1 MESRP
6 SAVVGSAR
14 GGGGGLTAGGGLDVR
29 VLLHPR
35 RAFHVRFEGEAA
47 VDQGGPYRE
56 AMDGLCAELSTEV
69 LTILRLTPNWE
80 PSNGMDDRIFNPR
93 ATSQRELRMLELM
106 GALMGVALRTKTP
119 LPFRLAPYAWRLLLL
134 ERPTLDDLRTIDS
147 RLATQ
152 LEAVRAARV
161 YSEESTETGTEIG
174 TEDIVLDEHDEITS
188 EAGTET
194 GTESEA
200 GEGGGAGVVSAP
212 PRAPLV
218 MSPEAFDATYEAAC
232 VTFTYRR
239 LDGEEVELK
248 PGGASL
254 PLTFD
259 TREEWCALIE
269 EARRR
274 EGDAQVAAVR
284 RGLAQLVPLP
294 ALSLFTAAELERMV
308 CGNSD
313 WGVELLKANCSL
325 RIGSTDPRVEWL
337 WAALAEFS
345 SEERALFLKFAW
357 GPSRLPSGVARLPQ
371 AFVVADMHCSG
382 NPDDYLP
389 ASHAC
394 FFTIDMPKYT
404 NAKSLKEKLLF
415 AIYNC
420 ATSEVA

>member
-1 MESRP
+1 
-6 SAVVGSAR
+6 
-14 GGGGGLTAGGGLDVR
+14 
-29 VLLHPR
+29 
-35 RAFHVRFEGEAA
+35 
-47 VDQGGPYRE
+47 
-56 AMDGLCAELSTEV
+56 
-69 LTILRLTPNWE
+69 
-80 PSNGMDDRIFNPR
+80 
-93 ATSQRELRMLELM
+93 
-106 GALMGVALRTKTP
+106 
-119 LPFRLAPYAWRLLLL
+119 
-134 ERPTLDDLRTIDS
+134 
-147 RLATQ
+147 
-152 LEAVRAARV
+152 
-161 YSEESTETGTEIG
+161 
-174 TEDIVLDEHDEITS
+174 
-188 EAGTET
+188 
-194 GTESEA
+194 
-200 GEGGGAGVVSAP
+200 
-212 PRAPLV
+212 

-284 RGLAQLVPLP
+284 RASRSSCRCPRSRSSRRRSSSGWSAATGLGCR
-294 ALSLFTAAELERMV
+294 AAE
-308 CGNSD
+308 G
-313 WGVELLKANCSL
+313 ELLAHRL
-325 RIGSTDPRVEWL
+325 TDPRVEWL

-404 NAKSLKEKLLF
+404 NAKSLGEALF
-415 AIYNC
+415 AIYNRDLRGRVRR
-420 ATSEVA
+420 SL

>member
-1 MESRP
+1 M
-6 SAVVGSAR
+6 
-14 GGGGGLTAGGGLDVR
+14 
-29 VLLHPR
+29 
-35 RAFHVRFEGEAA
+35 
-47 VDQGGPYRE
+47 
-56 AMDGLCAELSTEV
+56 
-69 LTILRLTPNWE
+69 
-80 PSNGMDDRIFNPR
+80 
-93 ATSQRELRMLELM
+93 
-106 GALMGVALRTKTP
+106 
-119 LPFRLAPYAWRLLLL
+119 
-134 ERPTLDDLRTIDS
+134 
-147 RLATQ
+147 
-152 LEAVRAARV
+152 
-161 YSEESTETGTEIG
+161 
-174 TEDIVLDEHDEITS
+174 
-188 EAGTET
+188 
-194 GTESEA
+194 
-200 GEGGGAGVVSAP
+200 
-212 PRAPLV
+212 
-218 MSPEAFDATYEAAC
+218 
-232 VTFTYRR
+232 
-239 LDGEEVELK
+239 
-248 PGGASL
+248 
-254 PLTFD
+254 
-259 TREEWCALIE
+259 
-269 EARRR
+269 
-274 EGDAQVAAVR
+274 R